1 MSIRLRLALWYTA
14 ALGVVLIVF
23 SLLLYVVMERHLVG
37 WGDETISSR
46 AQHIAGTVRV
56 EFAALPALQRVE
68 LPPIDAFESPGIYV
82 QVVQTNG
89 TIVAHSDNLGGQA
102 LPGNEEAFA
111 IAEAGA
117 GAFYS
122 AAIGE
127 DQLGLYVLPLVV
139 AGRVVGFV
147 QVGRSHNQAYATLSR
162 LRLGLFGVGAVSLLL
177 AGVFA
182 WGVARGALR
191 PIATIAQTARAI
203 A

>member
-37 WGDETISSR
+37 EGDETISSR

-56 EFAALPALQRVE
+56 EFAALPARQRVE

-82 QVVQTNG
+82 QVVQTNV
-89 TIVAHSDNLGGQA
+89 TVVAHSDTLGGQA
-102 LPGNEEAFA
+102 LPGNGEAFA

-127 DQLGLYVLPLVV
+127 DQLRIYVRPLVV
-139 AGRVVGFV
+139 DGRGVGV
-147 QVGRSHNQAYATLSR
+147 IQVGRSATPAS
-162 LRLGLFGVGAVSLLL
+162 
-177 AGVFA
+177 
-182 WGVARGALR
+182 
-191 PIATIAQTARAI
+191 PPP
-203 A
+203 